1 MKIIFKFI
9 FLAFI
14 ISFSANS
21 EIIKKIEVSGN
32 QRVSSETI
40 KIFSE
45 IKVNDD
51 LNYSD
56 LNDIVKKLYSTNYF
70 KDIKINLENNIL
82 KIFIVENPIVQTLS
96 FEGVKNKRILKLL
109 NEQVNIREK
118 NSFIENKIKVD
129 EERITNI
136 LRSNGYYF
144 SDVTTKLKNNN
155 NNTVDVI
162 FDIKLGEK
170 AYIKKITF
178 IGDKKIKDSKLKRV
192 IISEESKFW
201 KFISQNKFLDINRI
215 IFDEKLLKNY
225 YKNKGFYNVSIESSS
240 AKIINDK
247 NFELVFNI
255 NAGKKYYFG
264 NIDISLPDTY
274 SKDGFKKIFEVKNN
288 LQGKIYSLSKIQ
300 KILNSIDEIV
310 LKKEFEFINAK
321 YDEKLDDNKINLS
334 IKLVES
340 EKVYIERIN
349 VIGNYITDEN
359 VIRNSL
365 IVDEGDA
372 YNEILVNKSI
382 NQIKARRIFEQVNKT
397 VSDGSTEKFKI
408 ITINVDEKPTGEIFA
423 GAGTGTSGTAVTFGI
438 KENNYLGRGMG
449 LDTNISYS
457 DTTLRGKF
465 SINDPNYKNSNKSL
479 ITSFEAT
486 QVDQMAKFGY
496 KTTKTGFSV
505 GTAFQQYEDIYFSP
519 SISSYLET
527 LETSSAASAA
537 KKKQKGDYFDAN
549 LNYSLT
555 LNKLNQNFQPT
566 SGFRS
571 SFYQSL
577 PIYSEEYSIH
587 NRYDYVKYF
596 SPNDR
601 SILSFRF
608 LAKSIN
614 SISGEDVRVSKR
626 MYLPSRRLRG
636 FELGKIGPKDGA
648 DYIGGNYATALNFAT
663 TLPGLLKDLENIDFS
678 LFFDAGNVWGVDYSD
693 TIDDSSKVRSS
704 TGLAVDWLTPIGPL
718 SFSLATPITKSDSDI
733 TETFRFDI
741 GTTF

>member
-1 MKIIFKFI
+1 M
-9 FLAFI
+9 
-14 ISFSANS
+14 
-21 EIIKKIEVSGN
+21 
-32 QRVSSETI
+32 
-40 KIFSE
+40 
-45 IKVNDD
+45 
-51 LNYSD
+51 
-56 LNDIVKKLYSTNYF
+56 
-70 KDIKINLENNIL
+70 
-82 KIFIVENPIVQTLS
+82 
-96 FEGVKNKRILKLL
+96 
-109 NEQVNIREK
+109 
-118 NSFIENKIKVD
+118 
-129 EERITNI
+129 
-136 LRSNGYYF
+136 
-144 SDVTTKLKNNN
+144 
-155 NNTVDVI
+155 
-162 FDIKLGEK
+162 
-170 AYIKKITF
+170 
-178 IGDKKIKDSKLKRV
+178 
-192 IISEESKFW
+192 
-201 KFISQNKFLDINRI
+201 
-215 IFDEKLLKNY
+215 
-225 YKNKGFYNVSIESSS
+225 
-240 AKIINDK
+240 
-247 NFELVFNI
+247 
-255 NAGKKYYFG
+255 
-264 NIDISLPDTY
+264 
-274 SKDGFKKIFEVKNN
+274 
-288 LQGKIYSLSKIQ
+288 
-300 KILNSIDEIV
+300 
-310 LKKEFEFINAK
+310 
-321 YDEKLDDNKINLS
+321 
-334 IKLVES
+334 
-340 EKVYIERIN
+340 
-349 VIGNYITDEN
+349 
-359 VIRNSL
+359 
-365 IVDEGDA
+365 
-372 YNEILVNKSI
+372 
-382 NQIKARRIFEQVNKT
+382 
-397 VSDGSTEKFKI
+397 
-408 ITINVDEKPTGEIFA
+408 
-423 GAGTGTSGTAVTFGI
+423 
-438 KENNYLGRGMG
+438 
-449 LDTNISYS
+449 DTNISYS
-457 DTTLRGKF
+457 DTSLRGKF

-479 ITSFEAT
+479 ITSIEAT

-505 GTAFQQYEDIYFSP
+505 GTAFQQYENIYFSP

-587 NRYDYVKYF
+587 NKYDYVKYF

-626 MYLPSRRLRG
+626 LYLPSRRLRG